1 MTTLP
6 ATFNPSR
13 PGPSWPMIFSHDVVN
28 VALADGPGELGDGV
42 VVDPTPVGVVGVS
55 APSAPPLEQAAVMPS
70 ATTTTLKPDQR
81 IPIMQR
87 SWLRGRRHV
96 NSFWSTLKTEYYD
109 RHTFTTRADAIA
121 AVSSWIENVYNR
133 RRRHSALG
141 QTSPAAFERRL
152 TTAAAEAA

>member
-1 MTTLP
+1 MT
-6 ATFNPSR
+6 
-13 PGPSWPMIFSHDVVN
+13 IY
-28 VALADGPGELGDGV
+28 
-42 VVDPTPVGVVGVS
+42 
-55 APSAPPLEQAAVMPS
+55 
-70 ATTTTLKPDQR
+70 
-81 IPIMQR
+81 R
-87 SWLRGRRHV
+87 SI
-96 NSFWSTLKTEYYD
+96 NAQQESFWSTLKTEYYD